1 MLALPFRHCVSQPPG
16 FFLSRLFPTFII
28 FWNLRSSFLCSFSPK
43 ESAASRIISRFFK
56 PHTTNTFR
64 KRQPKNSCVETFKIW
79 LQSRIKIKINIERE
93 MIKHKVKFA
102 TKAVEK
108 KYSLPQWVNIFLIFM
123 QIVTVSL

>member
-1 MLALPFRHCVSQPPG
+1 MPPQELSVG
-16 FFLSRLFPTFII
+16 FSNHTLETLFVRDSLKIPV
-28 FWNLRSSFLCSFSPK
+28 LK
-43 ESAASRIISRFFK
+43 
-56 PHTTNTFR
+56 
-64 KRQPKNSCVETFKIW
+64 TFKIW

-108 KYSLPQWVNIFLIFM
+108 KYSLPQWVNIFLIFI